1 MSILSQS
8 GQARK
13 GKGGKWKINEIG
25 ECNADSVIHNHELRL
40 TLCVFGDFE
49 RAYFLLQVPA

>member
-25 ECNADSVIHNHELRL
+25 ECNVDSAIHIH
-40 TLCVFGDFE
+40 
-49 RAYFLLQVPA
+49 